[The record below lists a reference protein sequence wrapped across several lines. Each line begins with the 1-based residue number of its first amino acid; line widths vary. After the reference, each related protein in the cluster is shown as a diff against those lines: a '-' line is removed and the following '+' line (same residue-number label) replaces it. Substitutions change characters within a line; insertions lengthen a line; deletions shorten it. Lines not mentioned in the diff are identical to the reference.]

1 MKQELF
7 PLFKKI
13 HIFTKASEEAKAFS
27 KRLKNWLNSYAIESE
42 IFENLLDIENGEN
55 LKNTDLLLVVGGDG
69 SLLITARRVARFGIP
84 ILGINL
90 GRLGFLTEVN
100 EEEAFDKLAEILSKP
115 LCISRRMM
123 LRATLIR
130 DGKKILE
137 ADVLN
142 DVVVNKAILARIVD
156 VAVYVGDRY
165 ITTYNGDGIIIS
177 TPTGSTGYAL
187 SAGGPIVYPM
197 MENFLV
203 VPICPHTLTDRPLM
217 LPPYEPVTIEL
228 VAEEKDAW
236 LTLDG
241 QEGTQ
246 LFYGDKIVVKQ
257 SPYYTYLVRT
267 PDKNYFDI
275 LREKLNWQ

>member
-1 MKQELF
+1 MQIKMY
-7 PLFKKI
+7 PLFKTV

-27 KRLKNWLNSYAIESE
+27 LRLKNWLNSYAIKSE
-42 IFENLLDIENGEN
+42 IFENLSELEHEEN
-55 LKNTDLLLVVGGDG
+55 LKGTDLLLVVGGDG
-69 SLLITARRVARFGIP
+69 SLLITARRVAKYGIP

-100 EEEAFDKLAEILSKP
+100 EDEAFDVLAEILSKP

-123 LRATLIR
+123 LRATLVR
-130 DGKKILE
+130 DGKEILK

-165 ITTYNGDGIIIS
+165 ITTYNGDGIIVS

-197 MENFLV
+197 MENFLI

-217 LPPYEPVTIEL
+217 LPPYEPITIEM
-228 VAEEKDAW
+228 VAKEKDAW

-246 LFYGDKIVVKQ
+246 LQYGDKIIVKQ

-275 LREKLNWQ
+275 LRDKLGWK

>member
-1 MKQELF
+1 MAKILPF
-7 PLFKKI
+7 YKKI
-13 HIFTKASEEAKAFS
+13 NIFTKISNDAREFS
-27 KRLKNWLNSYAIESE
+27 QKLQKWLEKQGIESH
-42 IFENLLDIENGEN
+42 IFENLAELEREENIRG
-55 LKNTDLLLVVGGDG
+55 TDLLLVVGGDG
-69 SLLITARRVARFGIP
+69 SLLIATRRVAKYEVP
-84 ILGINL
+84 VLGINL
-90 GRLGFLTEVN
+90 GRLGFLTELN
-100 EEEAFDKLAEILSKP
+100 AEDAFEKLELILSKP

-123 LRATLIR
+123 LRASLIR
-130 DGKKILE
+130 DGKEILK

-177 TPTGSTGYAL
+177 TPNGSTGYAL

-197 MENFLV
+197 MEIFLV
-203 VPICPHTLTDRPLM
+203 VPICPHTLTDRPLI
-217 LPPYEPVTIEL
+217 LPNLEPITIEL
-228 VAEEKDAW
+228 VHEEKDAW

-246 LFYGDKIVVKQ
+246 LKYGDKIVVKQ
-257 SPYYTYLVRT
+257 SPYYAYLVRT

-275 LREKLNWQ
+275 LREKLGWK

>member
-1 MKQELF
+1 MARILPF
-7 PLFKKI
+7 YKKI
-13 HIFTKASEEAKAFS
+13 NIFTKISEDARQFS
-27 KRLKNWLNSYAIESE
+27 KDLKNWLNKKGIESN
-42 IFENLLDIENGEN
+42 IFENLAELEREENI
-55 LKNTDLLLVVGGDG
+55 KDTDLLLVVGGDG
-69 SLLITARRVARFGIP
+69 SLLIATRRVAKYSVP
-84 ILGINL
+84 VLGINL
-90 GRLGFLTEVN
+90 GRLGFLTELN
-100 EEEAFDKLAEILSKP
+100 ADDAFEKLEVILSKP

-123 LRATLIR
+123 LRASLYR
-130 DGKKILE
+130 DNNKILE

-177 TPTGSTGYAL
+177 TPNGSTGYAL

-197 MENFLV
+197 MEIFLV
-203 VPICPHTLTDRPLM
+203 VPICPHTLTDRPLI
-217 LPPYEPVTIEL
+217 LPNLEPITIEL
-228 VAEEKDAW
+228 VHEEKDAW

-246 LFYGDKIVVKQ
+246 LKYGDKIVVKQ
-257 SPYYTYLVRT
+257 SPYYAYLVRT

-275 LREKLNWQ
+275 LREKLGWK

>member
-1 MKQELF
+1 MK
-7 PLFKKI
+7 KKI
-13 HIFTKASEEAKAFS
+13 YPLIKKVSIFSKASEDAKGFS
-27 KRLKNWLNSYAIESE
+27 TKLKNWLEKKGIISN
-42 IFENLLDIENGEN
+42 IFENLADLEKEEN
-55 LKNTDLLLVVGGDG
+55 LKDVDLLLVVGGDG
-69 SLLITARRVARFGIP
+69 TLLITARRVARYKVP
-84 ILGINL
+84 VLGINL

-100 EEEAFDKLAEILSKP
+100 KDKSFDTLELILSRP
-115 LCISRRMM
+115 LCISRRMI

-130 DGKKILE
+130 EGEKILE

-142 DVVVNKAILARIVD
+142 DVVVNKAVLARIVD

-187 SAGGPIVYPM
+187 SAGGPIIYPI

-203 VPICPHTLTDRPLM
+203 VPICPHTLTDRPLL
-217 LPPYEPVTIEL
+217 LPPYEPITIEI
-228 VAEEKDAW
+228 VAKEKDAW

-241 QEGTQ
+241 QEGTKLQ
-246 LFYGDKIVVKQ
+246 YKDKIVVKQ

-267 PDKNYFDI
+267 PDKYYFDI
-275 LREKLNWQ
+275 LREKLNWM

>member
-1 MKQELF
+1 MKENIY
-7 PLFKKI
+7 PLIKKVS
-13 HIFTKASEEAKAFS
+13 IFSKASKDAKEFS
-27 KRLKNWLNSYAIESE
+27 IKLKNWLEKKGIVSN
-42 IFENLLDIENGEN
+42 IFENLVDLEKEEN
-55 LKNTDLLLVVGGDG
+55 LKDVDLLLVVGGDG
-69 SLLITARRVARFGIP
+69 TLLITARRVARYKVP
-84 ILGINL
+84 VLGINL

-100 EEEAFDKLAEILSKP
+100 KNKSFNTLELILSRP

-130 DGKKILE
+130 EEEKILE

-142 DVVVNKAILARIVD
+142 DVVVNKAVLARIVD
-156 VAVYVGDRY
+156 VALYVGDRY

-187 SAGGPIVYPM
+187 SAGGPIIYPM

-203 VPICPHTLTDRPLM
+203 VPICPHTLTDRPLL
-217 LPPYEPVTIEL
+217 LPPYEPITIEI
-228 VAEEKDAW
+228 VAKEKDAW

-241 QEGTQ
+241 QEGTKLQ
-246 LFYGDKIVVKQ
+246 YKDKIVVKQ

-267 PDKNYFDI
+267 PNKYYFDI
-275 LREKLNWQ
+275 LREKLNWI

>member
-1 MKQELF
+1 MKDKLF
-7 PLFKKI
+7 PLFKKV
-13 HIFTKASEEAKAFS
+13 HIFTKASDEARNFS

-42 IFENLLDIENGEN
+42 IFENLSDLEKEENM
-55 LKNTDLLLVVGGDG
+55 KNVDLLLVVGGDG
-69 SLLITARRVARFGIP
+69 SLLITARRVAKWGIP

-100 EEEAFDKLAEILSKP
+100 EDEAFDVLEVILSKP

-123 LRATLIR
+123 LRASLYR

-156 VAVYVGDRY
+156 VSVYVGDRY

-217 LPPYEPVTIEL
+217 LPPYEPITIEL
-228 VAEEKDAW
+228 VAKEKDAW

-275 LREKLNWQ
+275 LREKLNWS

>member
-1 MKQELF
+1 MRSNIL
-7 PLFKKI
+7 PCYKKI
-13 HIFTKASEEAKAFS
+13 YIFTKASDEAREFS
-27 KRLKNWLNSYAIESE
+27 RRLKNWLNSHAIESE
-42 IFENLLDIENGEN
+42 IFENVNELEKEEVMKDV
-55 LKNTDLLLVVGGDG
+55 DLLLVVGGDG
-69 SLLITARRVARFGIP
+69 SLLIATRRVAKFETP
-84 ILGINL
+84 VLGINL
-90 GRLGFLTEVN
+90 GRLGFLTELN
-100 EEEAFDKLAEILSKP
+100 EEDAFDKLEIILSKP

-130 DGKKILE
+130 DGEKILE

-177 TPTGSTGYAL
+177 TPNGSTGYAL

-197 MENFLV
+197 MEVFLV
-203 VPICPHTLTDRPLM
+203 VPICPHTLTDRPLI
-217 LPPYEPVTIEL
+217 LPNLEPITIEL
-228 VAEEKDAW
+228 VAKEKDAW

-241 QEGTQ
+241 QEGTE
-246 LFYGDKIVVKQ
+246 LAYKDKIIVKQ
-257 SPYYTYLVRT
+257 SPYHAYLVRT

-275 LREKLNWQ
+275 LREKLGWK